1 MIYNA
6 GGNVNNYNKTYTHF
20 IDYDLDSFTVH
31 DGGVDNI
38 NNEYKLII
46 RLNNPPYAGYKFKMT
61 YDVVDNGRIEFVQQT
76 LSEFTF
82 TLKRNDDRDLYLQRD
97 EYDDA
102 IVYFIHFVVEED
114 DYFYQSKEYTLKIN
128 PGIKK

>member
-1 MIYNA
+1 M
-6 GGNVNNYNKTYTHF
+6 
-20 IDYDLDSFTVH
+20 
-31 DGGVDNI
+31 
-38 NNEYKLII
+38 
-46 RLNNPPYAGYKFKMT
+46 NNPPYAGYKFKMT
-61 YDVVDNGRIEFVQQT
+61 YDVVDNGRVEFVQQT

-102 IVYFIHFVVEED
+102 IVYFIHFRVEED

-128 PGIKK
+128 PGVEK